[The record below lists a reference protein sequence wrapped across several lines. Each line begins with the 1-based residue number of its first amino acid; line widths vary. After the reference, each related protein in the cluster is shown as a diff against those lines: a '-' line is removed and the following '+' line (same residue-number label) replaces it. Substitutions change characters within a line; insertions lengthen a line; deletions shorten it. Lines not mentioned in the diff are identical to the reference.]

1 MSRAWR
7 RGPDADASVTPPRS
21 VRRPPL
27 PRRSRTGD
35 RAAGKEASAR
45 VSHRGSRL
53 PEPRPARA
61 HLLPLNKKTP
71 QGDRPMT
78 TKKIWAAGTALTL
91 AALAL
96 PYGAAYAA
104 DEAAPA
110 MTAQV
115 TKATSSSRQTSS
127 EVTVEGTWSAPKLA
141 VGQQFTVASK
151 DGGFKWLASFPFVLD
166 DGTKIGACAADEAT
180 LTCTVTDVPS
190 AYADK
195 TDVTGNFHAR
205 ARLSDAAVGTEDT
218 QIVVNGKVTRTLVW
232 GDRDG
237 SGTCSNDCASPAHF
251 EYAAP
256 ETIKFGWTNA
266 DKSISWGI
274 KWAVEAGKTY
284 TLTDETNALP
294 KAVKCTSGPT
304 WDPATTTWT
313 DGSLDESAHVLT
325 FTPPAGS
332 LVCVVYP
339 AATPHVEGQDAY
351 TNRAT
356 INGQSLEATATIKAS
371 GGTDGDGKTKPQPA
385 PVPTPDPS
393 MPTPAP
399 VPSPL
404 PKPSPK
410 PTPDTV
416 KPAPAPTTAPDPQER
431 LAKTGATANGL
442 LLMIGAILGG
452 AGAGLLI
459 LHLLEGRKP
468 EEETAR

>member
-1 MSRAWR
+1 M
-7 RGPDADASVTPPRS
+7 
-21 VRRPPL
+21 
-27 PRRSRTGD
+27 
-35 RAAGKEASAR
+35 
-45 VSHRGSRL
+45 
-53 PEPRPARA
+53 
-61 HLLPLNKKTP
+61 N
-71 QGDRPMT
+71 
-78 TKKIWAAGTALTL
+78 KKIWAAGAALTL
-91 AALAL
+91 VALAL

-115 TKATSSSRQTSS
+115 TKATSASRQTSS

-141 VGQQFTVASK
+141 VGQHFTVASK
-151 DGGFKWLASFPFVLD
+151 DGGFKWYAGFPFVLD
-166 DGTKIGACAADEAT
+166 DGTKIGDCEADEAT
-180 LTCTVTDVPS
+180 LTCTVTEVPAS
-190 AYADK
+190 YADK
-195 TDVTGNFHAR
+195 TDVTGNFYAR

-237 SGTCSNDCASPAHF
+237 SGTCTNDCSTPAHF

-266 DKSISWGI
+266 DQSIGWGI

-284 TLTDETNALP
+284 TLTDETNKLP
-294 KAVKCTSGPT
+294 KAVKCSSGPT
-304 WDPATTTWT
+304 WAPATTTWT
-313 DGSLDESAHVLT
+313 DGTLDESAHTLT

-371 GGTDGDGKTKPQPA
+371 GGTDGDGKTKPKPTPA
-385 PVPTPDPS
+385 PVPTPDAS

-410 PTPDTV
+410 PSPVPTPSDE
-416 KPAPAPTTAPDPQER
+416 PQSAPSPMPTPTTAPKPEPTATPVIEKPQPEPTPATVQAPQER
-431 LAKTGATANGL
+431 LAKTGATTDGIFLAVGIIAFGIGVGL
-442 LLMIGAILGG
+442 VILR
-452 AGAGLLI
+452 
-459 LHLLEGRKP
+459 LLEGRKHK
-468 EEETAR
+468 EETAR

>member
-1 MSRAWR
+1 MS
-7 RGPDADASVTPPRS
+7 
-21 VRRPPL
+21 
-27 PRRSRTGD
+27 
-35 RAAGKEASAR
+35 
-45 VSHRGSRL
+45 
-53 PEPRPARA
+53 
-61 HLLPLNKKTP
+61 KKF
-71 QGDRPMT
+71 
-78 TKKIWAAGTALTL
+78 WAAGAALTL

-104 DEAAPA
+104 AEAAPT

-115 TKATSSSRQTSS
+115 TKATSASRQTSS
-127 EVTVEGTWSAPKLA
+127 EVTVEGTWSTPKLA
-141 VGQQFTVASK
+141 VGQHFTVASK
-151 DGGFKWLASFPFVLD
+151 DGGFKWYAGFPFVLD
-166 DGTKIGACAADEAT
+166 DGTKIGDCEANEAT
-180 LTCTVTDVPS
+180 LTCTVAEVPAS
-190 AYADK
+190 YADK
-195 TDVTGNFHAR
+195 TDVTGNFRAR

-218 QIVVNGKVTRTLVW
+218 QIVVNGEVTRTLVW

-237 SGTCSNDCASPAHF
+237 SGTCTNDCSTPAHF

-256 ETIKFGWTNA
+256 ETIKFGWTTA

-294 KAVKCTSGPT
+294 KAVKCSSGPT

-313 DGSLDESAHVLT
+313 DGTLDESAHTLT

-339 AATPHVEGQDAY
+339 AATPHVEGQDTY

-410 PTPDTV
+410 PTP
-416 KPAPAPTTAPDPQER
+416 APVPTPSDEPQSAPSPLPTPTTAPKPEPTATPVAEKPQPEPAPATVQAPQER
-431 LAKTGATANGL
+431 LAKTGATTDGIVLSVGIIAFGIGVGL
-442 LLMIGAILGG
+442 VILR
-452 AGAGLLI
+452 
-459 LHLLEGRKP
+459 LLEGRKH

>member
-1 MSRAWR
+1 M
-7 RGPDADASVTPPRS
+7 
-21 VRRPPL
+21 
-27 PRRSRTGD
+27 
-35 RAAGKEASAR
+35 
-45 VSHRGSRL
+45 
-53 PEPRPARA
+53 
-61 HLLPLNKKTP
+61 N
-71 QGDRPMT
+71 
-78 TKKIWAAGTALTL
+78 KKIWAAGAALTL

-96 PYGAAYAA
+96 PYGTAYAA

-115 TKATSSSRQTSS
+115 TKATSASRQTSS

-141 VGQQFTVASK
+141 AGQHFTVASK

-166 DGTKIGACAADEAT
+166 DGTKIGDCAADEAT
-180 LTCTVTDVPS
+180 LTCTVDEVPAS
-190 AYADK
+190 YADK

-218 QIVVNGKVTRTLVW
+218 QIIVNGEVTRTLIW

-237 SGTCSNDCASPAHF
+237 SGTCTNDCSTPAHF
-251 EYAAP
+251 ESAAP
-256 ETIKFGWTNA
+256 ETIKFGWTNP

-274 KWAVEAGKTY
+274 KWAIEAGKTY
-284 TLTDETNALP
+284 TLTDETNKLP
-294 KAVKCTSGPT
+294 KAVKCSSGPT

-313 DGSLDESAHVLT
+313 DGTLDESAHTLT

-332 LVCVVYP
+332 LVCIVYP
-339 AATPHVEGQDAY
+339 AASPHVEGQDTY

-356 INGQSLEATATIKAS
+356 INGKSLEATATIKAS
-371 GGTDGDGKTKPQPA
+371 GGTDGDGKTKPQPV
-385 PVPTPDPS
+385 PVPTPDAS

-410 PTPDTV
+410 PTPVPTPSDD
-416 KPAPAPTTAPDPQER
+416 PQSAPSPMPTPTTAPKPEPTATPVTEKPQPEPAPATVQAPQER
-431 LAKTGATANGL
+431 LAKTGATTDGIGL
-442 LLMIGAILGG
+442 AVGIIAFGIGVGLVILR
-452 AGAGLLI
+452 
-459 LHLLEGRKP
+459 LLEGRKN

>member
-1 MSRAWR
+1 M
-7 RGPDADASVTPPRS
+7 
-21 VRRPPL
+21 
-27 PRRSRTGD
+27 
-35 RAAGKEASAR
+35 K
-45 VSHRGSRL
+45 
-53 PEPRPARA
+53 
-61 HLLPLNKKTP
+61 
-71 QGDRPMT
+71 Q
-78 TKKIWAAGTALTL
+78 KIWAAAAALTL

-104 DEAAPA
+104 DEAAPT

-127 EVTVEGTWSAPKLA
+127 EVAVEGTWSTPKLA
-141 VGQQFTVASK
+141 VGQHFTVASK

-166 DGTKIGACAADEAT
+166 DGTKIGDCEANEAT
-180 LTCTVTDVPS
+180 LTCTVDEVPAS
-190 AYADK
+190 YADK

-237 SGTCSNDCASPAHF
+237 SGTCTNDCSGPAHF

-256 ETIKFGWTNA
+256 ETIKFGWTNT

-274 KWAVEAGKTY
+274 KWAAEAGKTY
-284 TLTDETNALP
+284 TLTDETNKLP
-294 KAVKCTSGPT
+294 KAVKCSSGPT

-313 DGSLDESAHVLT
+313 DGSLDESEHTLT

-356 INGQSLEATATIKAS
+356 INGKSLEATATIKAS
-371 GGTDGDGKTKPQPA
+371 GGTDGDGKTKPKPTPA

-410 PTPDTV
+410 PTPVPTPSDEPQSSPTPTPTPTTAPTQDTV
-416 KPAPAPTTAPDPQER
+416 KPSPKPEQAAAPAPQER
-431 LAKTGATANGL
+431 LAKTGATTDGVVLAVGIIAFGIGVGL
-442 LLMIGAILGG
+442 VILRLLWGKPIK
-452 AGAGLLI
+452 
-459 LHLLEGRKP
+459 EGK
-468 EEETAR
+468 

>member
-1 MSRAWR
+1 MS
-7 RGPDADASVTPPRS
+7 
-21 VRRPPL
+21 
-27 PRRSRTGD
+27 
-35 RAAGKEASAR
+35 
-45 VSHRGSRL
+45 
-53 PEPRPARA
+53 
-61 HLLPLNKKTP
+61 KKL
-71 QGDRPMT
+71 
-78 TKKIWAAGTALTL
+78 WAAGAALTL

-104 DEAAPA
+104 DEAAPT

-127 EVTVEGTWSAPKLA
+127 EVTVEGTWTAPKLA
-141 VGQQFTVASK
+141 VGQAFTVASK

-166 DGTKIGACAADEAT
+166 DGTKIGDCAADEAT

-237 SGTCSNDCASPAHF
+237 SGTCSNDCAAPAHF

-294 KAVKCTSGPT
+294 KAVKCSSGPT

-313 DGSLDESAHVLT
+313 DGTLDESAHTLT
-325 FTPPAGS
+325 FTPPTGS
-332 LVCVVYP
+332 LVCIVYP
-339 AATPHVEGQDAY
+339 AASPHVEGQDTY

-356 INGQSLEATATIKAS
+356 INGKSLEATATIKAS
-371 GGTDGDGKTKPQPA
+371 GGTDGDGKTKPKPT
-385 PVPTPDPS
+385 PVPTPSDEPQS
-393 MPTPAP
+393 APTPT
-399 VPSPL
+399 PSPTTD
-404 PKPSPK
+404 
-410 PTPDTV
+410 PTPGTV
-416 KPAPAPTTAPDPQER
+416 KPAPKPEPSSTPTVEQPKPAPTAAPAPQER
-431 LAKTGATANGL
+431 LAKTGATTDGIFLAVGIIAFGIGVGL
-442 LLMIGAILGG
+442 VILR
-452 AGAGLLI
+452 
-459 LHLLEGRKP
+459 LLEGRKHK
-468 EEETAR
+468 EETAR

>member
-1 MSRAWR
+1 MNA
-7 RGPDADASVTPPRS
+7 
-21 VRRPPL
+21 
-27 PRRSRTGD
+27 
-35 RAAGKEASAR
+35 KY
-45 VSHRGSRL
+45 
-53 PEPRPARA
+53 
-61 HLLPLNKKTP
+61 
-71 QGDRPMT
+71 
-78 TKKIWAAGTALTL
+78 WAAGAALTI

-104 DEAAPA
+104 AEAAPA

-127 EVTVEGTWSAPKLA
+127 EVAVEGTWSTPKLT
-141 VGQQFTVASK
+141 VGQHFTVASK

-166 DGTKIGACAADEAT
+166 DGTKIGDCEANEAT
-180 LTCTVTDVPS
+180 LTCTVDEVPAS
-190 AYADK
+190 YADK

-218 QIVVNGKVTRTLVW
+218 QIVVNGEVTRTLVW

-237 SGTCSNDCASPAHF
+237 SGTCTNDCSSPAHF

-256 ETIKFGWTNA
+256 ETIKFGWTNP

-294 KAVKCTSGPT
+294 KAVKCSSGPT

-313 DGSLDESAHVLT
+313 DGTLDEAAHTLT

-332 LVCVVYP
+332 LVCIVYP
-339 AATPHVEGQDAY
+339 ATSPHVEGQGTY

-356 INGQSLEATATIKAS
+356 INGKSLEATATIKAS
-371 GGTDGDGKTKPQPA
+371 GGTDGDGKTKPKPTPV

-410 PTPDTV
+410 PTPAPVPTPSDEPQSAPTPTPTPTTAPTPGTV
-416 KPAPAPTTAPDPQER
+416 KPAPKHEAVPATAPAPQER
-431 LAKTGATANGL
+431 LAKTGATSSGL

-452 AGAGLLI
+452 AGAGLL
-459 LHLLEGRKP
+459 LLRLLEGPASKKG
-468 EEETAR
+468 EKL

>member
-1 MSRAWR
+1 MS
-7 RGPDADASVTPPRS
+7 
-21 VRRPPL
+21 
-27 PRRSRTGD
+27 
-35 RAAGKEASAR
+35 
-45 VSHRGSRL
+45 
-53 PEPRPARA
+53 
-61 HLLPLNKKTP
+61 KKF
-71 QGDRPMT
+71 
-78 TKKIWAAGTALTL
+78 WAAGAALTL

-104 DEAAPA
+104 DEAAPT

-115 TKATSSSRQTSS
+115 TKATSASRQTSS
-127 EVTVEGTWSAPKLA
+127 EVTVEGTWSAPRLA
-141 VGQQFTVASK
+141 VGQHFTVASK
-151 DGGFKWLASFPFVLD
+151 DGGFKWYAGFPFVLD
-166 DGTKIGACAADEAT
+166 DGTKIGDCEADEAT
-180 LTCTVTDVPS
+180 LTCTVAEVPAS
-190 AYADK
+190 YADK
-195 TDVTGNFHAR
+195 TDVTGNFYAR

-218 QIVVNGKVTRTLVW
+218 QIVVNGEVTRTLVW

-237 SGTCSNDCASPAHF
+237 SGTCTNDCSGHAHF

-266 DKSISWGI
+266 DKSVSWGI

-284 TLTDETNALP
+284 TLTDETNKLP
-294 KAVKCTSGPT
+294 KAVKCSSGPT

-313 DGSLDESAHVLT
+313 DGSLDESAHTLT

-339 AATPHVEGQDAY
+339 APTPHVEGQDAY

-356 INGQSLEATATIKAS
+356 INGKSLEATATIKAS

-385 PVPTPDPS
+385 PVPTPDAS

-410 PTPDTV
+410 PTPAPVPTPSDEPQSAPSPMPTPTTAPKPEPTSTPTAEQP
-416 KPAPAPTTAPDPQER
+416 KPAPAPATAPAPQER
-431 LAKTGATANGL
+431 LAKTGATADGL
-442 LLMIGAILGG
+442 ALAIGIIAFGIGVGLVILR
-452 AGAGLLI
+452 
-459 LHLLEGRKP
+459 LLEGRKH

>member
-1 MSRAWR
+1 MS
-7 RGPDADASVTPPRS
+7 
-21 VRRPPL
+21 
-27 PRRSRTGD
+27 
-35 RAAGKEASAR
+35 
-45 VSHRGSRL
+45 
-53 PEPRPARA
+53 
-61 HLLPLNKKTP
+61 KKF
-71 QGDRPMT
+71 
-78 TKKIWAAGTALTL
+78 WAAGASLTI

-104 DEAAPA
+104 DEAAPT

-115 TKATSSSRQTSS
+115 TKATSASRQTSS
-127 EVTVEGTWSAPKLA
+127 EVTVEGTWATQKLVA
-141 VGQQFTVASK
+141 GQSFTVASK
-151 DGGFKWLASFPFVLD
+151 DGGFRWQAGFPFLLD
-166 DGTKIGACAADEAT
+166 DGSQIGNCTANEAT
-180 LTCTVTDVPS
+180 LTCTVAEVPA

-195 TDVTGNFHAR
+195 TDVSGSFHAR

-218 QIVVNGKVTRTLVW
+218 QIVVNGEVTRTLVW

-266 DKSISWGI
+266 DKSIGWGI

-284 TLTDETNALP
+284 TLTDETNKLP
-294 KAVKCTSGPT
+294 KAVKCSSGPT
-304 WDPATTTWT
+304 WDPATTTWR
-313 DGSLDESAHVLT
+313 DGTLDESAHVLT

-371 GGTDGDGKTKPQPA
+371 GGTDGDGKTKPK
-385 PVPTPDPS
+385 
-393 MPTPAP
+393 PTPAP
-399 VPSPL
+399 APTPSDEPQST
-404 PKPSPK
+404 PTPTPTPTTA

-416 KPAPAPTTAPDPQER
+416 KPSPKPEPTSTPTAEQTKPAPAPTAAPAPQEH
-431 LAKTGATANGL
+431 LAKTGATTDGL
-442 LLMIGAILGG
+442 VLTVGIIVFGIGVGLVILR
-452 AGAGLLI
+452 
-459 LHLLEGRKP
+459 LLEGRKHD
-468 EEETAR
+468 EEPAR

>member
-1 MSRAWR
+1 MS
-7 RGPDADASVTPPRS
+7 
-21 VRRPPL
+21 
-27 PRRSRTGD
+27 
-35 RAAGKEASAR
+35 
-45 VSHRGSRL
+45 
-53 PEPRPARA
+53 
-61 HLLPLNKKTP
+61 KKF
-71 QGDRPMT
+71 
-78 TKKIWAAGTALTL
+78 WAAGAALTI

-104 DEAAPA
+104 DEAAPT

-115 TKATSSSRQTSS
+115 TKATSASRQTSS
-127 EVTVEGTWSAPKLA
+127 EVTVEGTWATQKLVA
-141 VGQQFTVASK
+141 GQSFTVASK
-151 DGGFKWLASFPFVLD
+151 DGGFRWQAGFPFLLD
-166 DGTKIGACAADEAT
+166 DGSQIGNCTANEAT
-180 LTCTVTDVPS
+180 LTCTVAEVPA

-195 TDVTGNFHAR
+195 TDVSGSFHAR

-218 QIVVNGKVTRTLVW
+218 QIVVNGEVTRTLVW

-266 DKSISWGI
+266 DKSIGWGI

-284 TLTDETNALP
+284 TLTDETNKLP
-294 KAVKCTSGPT
+294 KAVKCSSGPT
-304 WDPATTTWT
+304 WDPATTTWR
-313 DGSLDESAHVLT
+313 DGTLDESAHVLT

-371 GGTDGDGKTKPQPA
+371 GGTDGDGKTKPK
-385 PVPTPDPS
+385 
-393 MPTPAP
+393 PTPAP
-399 VPSPL
+399 APTPSDEPQST
-404 PKPSPK
+404 PTPTPTPTTA

-416 KPAPAPTTAPDPQER
+416 KPSPKPEPTSTPTAEQTKPAPAPSTVPAPQKH
-431 LAKTGATANGL
+431 LAKTGATADGL
-442 LLMIGAILGG
+442 VLAIGIIAFGIGVGLVILR
-452 AGAGLLI
+452 
-459 LHLLEGRKP
+459 LLEGRKHD
-468 EEETAR
+468 EETAR

>member
-1 MSRAWR
+1 MNA
-7 RGPDADASVTPPRS
+7 
-21 VRRPPL
+21 
-27 PRRSRTGD
+27 
-35 RAAGKEASAR
+35 KY
-45 VSHRGSRL
+45 
-53 PEPRPARA
+53 
-61 HLLPLNKKTP
+61 
-71 QGDRPMT
+71 
-78 TKKIWAAGTALTL
+78 WAAGAALTI

-127 EVTVEGTWSAPKLA
+127 EVAVEGTWSAPRLA
-141 VGQQFTVASK
+141 VGQHFTVASK

-166 DGTKIGACAADEAT
+166 DGTKIGDCEANEAT
-180 LTCTVTDVPS
+180 LTCTVDEVPAS
-190 AYADK
+190 YADK

-256 ETIKFGWTNA
+256 ETIKYGWTNP

-294 KAVKCTSGPT
+294 KAVKCSSGPT

-313 DGSLDESAHVLT
+313 DGTLDESAHVLT
-325 FTPPAGS
+325 FTPPSGS

-356 INGQSLEATATIKAS
+356 INGTSLEATATIKAS
-371 GGTDGDGKTKPQPA
+371 GGTDGDGKTKPQPV

-393 MPTPAP
+393 VPTPAP

-404 PKPSPK
+404 PKPSLK
-410 PTPDTV
+410 PTPVPTPSDEPQSTPTPTPTPTTDPTPGTV
-416 KPAPAPTTAPDPQER
+416 KPAPKPEPTSTPTVEQPKPAPTAAPQER
-431 LAKTGATANGL
+431 LAKTGATTDGL
-442 LLMIGAILGG
+442 VLAVGIIAFGIGVGLVILR
-452 AGAGLLI
+452 
-459 LHLLEGRKP
+459 LLEGRKHK
-468 EEETAR
+468 EEPAR

>member
-1 MSRAWR
+1 MK
-7 RGPDADASVTPPRS
+7 
-21 VRRPPL
+21 L
-27 PRRSRTGD
+27 
-35 RAAGKEASAR
+35 
-45 VSHRGSRL
+45 
-53 PEPRPARA
+53 
-61 HLLPLNKKTP
+61 
-71 QGDRPMT
+71 Q
-78 TKKIWAAGTALTL
+78 KIWAAGAALTL

-104 DEAAPA
+104 DEAAPT

-127 EVTVEGTWSAPKLA
+127 EVTVEGTWTAPKLA
-141 VGQQFTVASK
+141 VGQHFTVASK
-151 DGGFKWLASFPFVLD
+151 DGGFKWYAGFPFVLD
-166 DGTKIGACAADEAT
+166 DGTKIGDCEANEAT
-180 LTCTVTDVPS
+180 LTCTVDEVPAS
-190 AYADK
+190 YADK
-195 TDVTGNFHAR
+195 TDVTGSFHAR

-218 QIVVNGKVTRTLVW
+218 QIVVNGEVTRTLVW
-232 GDRDG
+232 GDREG
-237 SGTCSNDCASPAHF
+237 SGTCSNDCSAPAHF

-266 DKSISWGI
+266 DKSIGWGI

-294 KAVKCTSGPT
+294 KAVKCSSGPT

-313 DGSLDESAHVLT
+313 DGTLDESAHVLT

-356 INGQSLEATATIKAS
+356 INGKSLEATATIKAS

-385 PVPTPDPS
+385 PVP
-393 MPTPAP
+393 
-399 VPSPL
+399 SPL

-410 PTPDTV
+410 PTP
-416 KPAPAPTTAPDPQER
+416 APVPTPSDEPQSAPSPLPTPTTAPKPEPTATPVAEKPQPEPAPATVQAPQER
-431 LAKTGATANGL
+431 LAKTGATTDGIGL
-442 LLMIGAILGG
+442 AIGIIAFGIGVGLVILR
-452 AGAGLLI
+452 
-459 LHLLEGRKP
+459 LLEGRKH

>member
-1 MSRAWR
+1 MNA
-7 RGPDADASVTPPRS
+7 
-21 VRRPPL
+21 
-27 PRRSRTGD
+27 
-35 RAAGKEASAR
+35 KY
-45 VSHRGSRL
+45 
-53 PEPRPARA
+53 
-61 HLLPLNKKTP
+61 
-71 QGDRPMT
+71 
-78 TKKIWAAGTALTL
+78 WAAGAALTI

-104 DEAAPA
+104 DEAAPT

-127 EVTVEGTWSAPKLA
+127 EVAVEGTWSTPKLT
-141 VGQQFTVASK
+141 VGQHFTVASK
-151 DGGFKWLASFPFVLD
+151 DGGFKWYAGFPFVLD
-166 DGTKIGACAADEAT
+166 DGTKIGDCEANEAT
-180 LTCTVTDVPS
+180 LTCTVTEVPS
-190 AYADK
+190 SYTDK
-195 TDVTGNFHAR
+195 TDVSGNFHAR

-218 QIVVNGKVTRTLVW
+218 QIVVNGEVTRTLVW
-232 GDRDG
+232 GDREG
-237 SGTCSNDCASPAHF
+237 SGTCTNDCSAPAHF

-266 DKSISWGI
+266 DKSIGWGI
-274 KWAVEAGKTY
+274 KWSIEAGKTY

-294 KAVKCTSGPT
+294 KAVKCSSGPT

-313 DGSLDESAHVLT
+313 DGVLDESAHVLT

-371 GGTDGDGKTKPQPA
+371 GGTDGDGKTKPKPT

-410 PTPDTV
+410 PTPVPTPSDEPQSSPAPTPTPTTAPTPDTAKPSPKPEPTSTPTAEQP
-416 KPAPAPTTAPDPQER
+416 KPAPASSTVPAPQER
-431 LAKTGATANGL
+431 LAKTGATTDGL
-442 LLMIGAILGG
+442 VLAIGIIAFGIGVGLVILR
-452 AGAGLLI
+452 
-459 LHLLEGRKP
+459 LLEGRKH
-468 EEETAR
+468 EKETAR

>member
-1 MSRAWR
+1 MK
-7 RGPDADASVTPPRS
+7 
-21 VRRPPL
+21 L
-27 PRRSRTGD
+27 
-35 RAAGKEASAR
+35 
-45 VSHRGSRL
+45 
-53 PEPRPARA
+53 
-61 HLLPLNKKTP
+61 
-71 QGDRPMT
+71 Q
-78 TKKIWAAGTALTL
+78 KIWAAGAALTL

-96 PYGAAYAA
+96 PYGTAYAA
-104 DEAAPA
+104 DEAAPT

-115 TKATSSSRQTSS
+115 TKATSASRQTSS

-141 VGQQFTVASK
+141 VGQHFTVASK
-151 DGGFKWLASFPFVLD
+151 DGGFKWYAGFPFVLD
-166 DGTKIGACAADEAT
+166 DGTKIGDCEADEAT
-180 LTCTVTDVPS
+180 LTCTVAEVPAS
-190 AYADK
+190 YADK
-195 TDVTGNFHAR
+195 TDVSGNFHAR

-237 SGTCSNDCASPAHF
+237 SGTCTNDCSGPAHF

-284 TLTDETNALP
+284 TLTDETNKLP
-294 KAVKCTSGPT
+294 KAVKCSSGPT

-313 DGSLDESAHVLT
+313 EGSLDESAHTLT

-356 INGQSLEATATIKAS
+356 INGKSLEATATIKAS
-371 GGTDGDGKTKPQPA
+371 GGTDGDGKTKPKPTPA

-410 PTPDTV
+410 PTTVPTPSDEPQSSPTPTPTPTTAPTQDTV
-416 KPAPAPTTAPDPQER
+416 KPSPKPEQAAAPAPQER
-431 LAKTGATANGL
+431 LAKTGATTDGVVLAVGIIAFGIGVGL
-442 LLMIGAILGG
+442 VILRLLWGKPIK
-452 AGAGLLI
+452 
-459 LHLLEGRKP
+459 EGK
-468 EEETAR
+468 

>member
-1 MSRAWR
+1 MS
-7 RGPDADASVTPPRS
+7 
-21 VRRPPL
+21 
-27 PRRSRTGD
+27 
-35 RAAGKEASAR
+35 
-45 VSHRGSRL
+45 
-53 PEPRPARA
+53 
-61 HLLPLNKKTP
+61 KKF
-71 QGDRPMT
+71 
-78 TKKIWAAGTALTL
+78 WAAGAALTL

-104 DEAAPA
+104 AEAAPT

-115 TKATSSSRQTSS
+115 TKATSASRQTSS
-127 EVTVEGTWSAPKLA
+127 EVAVEGTWSAPRLA
-141 VGQQFTVASK
+141 VGQHFTVASK

-166 DGTKIGACAADEAT
+166 DGTKIGDCEANEAT
-180 LTCTVTDVPS
+180 LTCTVDEVPAS
-190 AYADK
+190 YADK
-195 TDVTGNFHAR
+195 TDVTGTFNAR

-218 QIVVNGKVTRTLVW
+218 QIVVNGEVTRTLVW
-232 GDRDG
+232 GDREG

-284 TLTDETNALP
+284 TLTDETNKLP
-294 KAVKCTSGPT
+294 KAVKCASGPT

-313 DGSLDESAHVLT
+313 DGTLDESAHVLT

-371 GGTDGDGKTKPQPA
+371 GGTDGDGKTKP
-385 PVPTPDPS
+385 
-393 MPTPAP
+393 TPAP
-399 VPSPL
+399 TPSDEPKST
-404 PKPSPK
+404 PTPTPTPTTDPTPGTVKPSPK
-410 PTPDTV
+410 PEPTSTPTV
-416 KPAPAPTTAPDPQER
+416 EQPKPAPTAAPQER
-431 LAKTGATANGL
+431 LAKTGATTDGL
-442 LLMIGAILGG
+442 VLVVGIIAFGIGVGLVILR
-452 AGAGLLI
+452 
-459 LHLLEGRKP
+459 LLEGRKH

>member
-1 MSRAWR
+1 MS
-7 RGPDADASVTPPRS
+7 
-21 VRRPPL
+21 
-27 PRRSRTGD
+27 
-35 RAAGKEASAR
+35 
-45 VSHRGSRL
+45 
-53 PEPRPARA
+53 
-61 HLLPLNKKTP
+61 KKF
-71 QGDRPMT
+71 
-78 TKKIWAAGTALTL
+78 WAAGAALTL

-115 TKATSSSRQTSS
+115 TKATSASRQTSS

-141 VGQQFTVASK
+141 VGQHFTVASK
-151 DGGFKWLASFPFVLD
+151 DGSFKWYAGFPFVLD
-166 DGTKIGACAADEAT
+166 DGTKIGDCEADEAT
-180 LTCTVTDVPS
+180 LTCTVAEVPAS
-190 AYADK
+190 YADK
-195 TDVTGNFHAR
+195 TDVSGNFHAR

-218 QIVVNGKVTRTLVW
+218 QIVVNGQVTRTLVW

-237 SGTCSNDCASPAHF
+237 SGTCTNDCSTPAHF

-266 DKSISWGI
+266 DKSIGWGI

-294 KAVKCTSGPT
+294 KAVKCSSGPT

-313 DGSLDESAHVLT
+313 EGSLDESAHTLT

-356 INGQSLEATATIKAS
+356 INGKSLEATATIKAS
-371 GGTDGDGKTKPQPA
+371 GGTDGDGKTKPQPV
-385 PVPTPDPS
+385 PVPTPDAS

-410 PTPDTV
+410 PTPVPTPSDE
-416 KPAPAPTTAPDPQER
+416 PQSAPTPTPTPTTAPKPEPTATPVTEKPQPEPAPATVQAPQER
-431 LAKTGATANGL
+431 LAKTGATTDGIGL
-442 LLMIGAILGG
+442 AVGIIAFGIGVGLVILR
-452 AGAGLLI
+452 
-459 LHLLEGRKP
+459 LLEGRKN